1 MDLRLLLGG
10 GAATAEP
17 PKIAVGPPGEHSK
30 SQEGKEFAK
39 LMEKQSHSGETNGE
53 VVESEPN
60 APLQNLDSVNDTE
73 AELLVQSQLSAL
85 IASKN
90 GAVIAPSQEVSSAPN
105 SKEALASSSITFSLS
120 SAGVPGQ
127 EVLSQSSV
135 GKTADLQTTG
145 TVENFA
151 HQLGLNPSQVSI
163 SFSPS
168 ATPESQLTLAEPSL
182 NLSAE
187 LEGVSA
193 AVSNAQLD
201 TNAEQNVPGE
211 LLPTSGENLGI
222 QPVKS
227 NEQQVA
233 GEVSTDSTIGID
245 LSLGSVG
252 GNEGGETDLGADSQ
266 QQGNSSSQSGLG
278 NGTAEQGNRVTND
291 GTTDSAVTALNN
303 SRALTTRERTEA
315 VQQVLKNIDRLNLMH
330 SREAVNIR
338 LEPEQLGTVVIE
350 IQKSINGLSANL
362 EASNQPLREALDHSR
377 NELAARL
384 QARGINQIQIS
395 VQETSDSSALN
406 NSTYQQSHS
415 GGHNRQDAKQ
425 QPFITYSLPQLNPS
439 MPESTA
445 SAWNRFSSTQLDIAI

>member
-10 GAATAEP
+10 GTATAEP
-17 PKIAVGPPGEHSK
+17 PKIAVGPPGERSK

-85 IASKN
+85 LATNSGVATTTLK
-90 GAVIAPSQEVSSAPN
+90 EVSSAPN
-105 SKEALASSSITFSLS
+105 SKEALATSSINFSLS
-120 SAGVPGQ
+120 SAGVPEQ
-127 EVLSQSSV
+127 EALFQSSL
-135 GKTADLQTTG
+135 GKTADLPTTG
-145 TVENFA
+145 TVEDFA
-151 HQLGLNPSQVSI
+151 HQLGLNPSQVSV
-163 SFSPS
+163 SLSPPV
-168 ATPESQLTLAEPSL
+168 TQESQLALVESSL
-182 NLSAE
+182 NHSAE
-187 LEGVSA
+187 LEAVST
-193 AVSNAQLD
+193 AVSNVRLD
-201 TNAEQNVPGE
+201 MDAEQNVSSE
-211 LLPTSGENLGI
+211 LMPTSSDNLGI
-222 QPVKS
+222 QPVIS
-227 NEQQVA
+227 NEQRVA
-233 GEVSTDSTIGID
+233 DGESTGNAVGVDSG
-245 LSLGSVG
+245 LSAVG
-252 GNEGGETDLGADSQ
+252 GNEGGETDLSSDSQ

-278 NGTAEQGNRVTND
+278 NGTAEHGNRITND
-291 GTTDSAVTALNN
+291 GKTDSAVNALSN
-303 SRALTTRERTEA
+303 SRALTSRERAEA

-425 QPFITYSLPQLNPS
+425 QPLITYSLPQLNPS

-445 SAWNRFSSTQLDIAI
+445 SAWNRFSTTQLDIAI

>member
-10 GAATAEP
+10 GTATAEP
-17 PKIAVGPPGEHSK
+17 PKIAVGPPGERRK

-85 IASKN
+85 IATNS
-90 GAVIAPSQEVSSAPN
+90 GVAIAPSQEVSSAPN
-105 SKEALASSSITFSLS
+105 SKEALASSSINFSLS
-120 SAGVPGQ
+120 SAGVPEQ
-127 EVLSQSSV
+127 EALSQSSL

-145 TVENFA
+145 TVEDFA
-151 HQLGLNPSQVSI
+151 HQLGLNPSQVSV
-163 SFSPS
+163 SLSPP
-168 ATPESQLTLAEPSL
+168 ATQASQLTLAESSL

-187 LEGVSA
+187 LE
-193 AVSNAQLD
+193 AVSNVRFDMDAG
-201 TNAEQNVPGE
+201 QNVSSE
-211 LLPTSGENLGI
+211 LLPTSSENLGI
-222 QPVKS
+222 QPVIS
-227 NEQQVA
+227 NEQRVA
-233 GEVSTDSTIGID
+233 DEESTGNAVGVDSG
-245 LSLGSVG
+245 LGAVD
-252 GNEGGETDLGADSQ
+252 GNEGGETDLSSDSQ
-266 QQGNSSSQSGLG
+266 RQGNSSSQSGLG
-278 NGTAEQGNRVTND
+278 NGTAENGNRITND
-291 GTTDSAVTALNN
+291 GKTDSAVNALNN
-303 SRALTTRERTEA
+303 SRALTSRERAEA

-425 QPFITYSLPQLNPS
+425 QPFITYSLPQMNPS

-445 SAWNRFSSTQLDIAI
+445 SAWNRFSTTQLDIAI

>member
-10 GAATAEP
+10 GTATAEP
-17 PKIAVGPPGEHSK
+17 PKIAVGPPGERRK

-85 IASKN
+85 IATNN
-90 GAVIAPSQEVSSAPN
+90 GVATTTSQEVSSAPN
-105 SKEALASSSITFSLS
+105 IKETLASSPINFSLS

-127 EVLSQSSV
+127 EALSQSSL
-135 GKTADLQTTG
+135 GKTSDFQTTG
-145 TVENFA
+145 TVEDFA
-151 HQLGLNPSQVSI
+151 HQLGLNPSQVSL
-163 SFSPS
+163 SLSPP
-168 ATPESQLTLAEPSL
+168 ATQVSQLTLAESSL

-187 LEGVSA
+187 LE
-193 AVSNAQLD
+193 AVSNVRFDMDAG
-201 TNAEQNVPGE
+201 QNVSSE
-211 LLPTSGENLGI
+211 LLPTSSENLGI
-222 QPVKS
+222 QPVIS
-227 NEQQVA
+227 NEQRVA
-233 GEVSTDSTIGID
+233 DEESTGNAVGVDSG
-245 LSLGSVG
+245 LGAVG
-252 GNEGGETDLGADSQ
+252 GNEGGETDLSSDSQ
-266 QQGNSSSQSGLG
+266 RQGNSSSQSGLG
-278 NGTAEQGNRVTND
+278 NGTAENGNRITND
-291 GTTDSAVTALNN
+291 GKTDSAVNALNN
-303 SRALTTRERTEA
+303 SRALTSRERAEA

-377 NELAARL
+377 NELVARL
-384 QARGINQIQIS
+384 QNRGINQIQIS

-425 QPFITYSLPQLNPS
+425 QPFITYSLPQMNPS

-445 SAWNRFSSTQLDIAI
+445 SAWNRFSTTQLDIAI

>member
-10 GAATAEP
+10 GTATAEP
-17 PKIAVGPPGEHSK
+17 PKIAVGPPGERSK

-85 IASKN
+85 IATNS
-90 GAVIAPSQEVSSAPN
+90 GVAIAPSQEVSSAPN
-105 SKEALASSSITFSLS
+105 SKEALASSSINFSLS
-120 SAGVPGQ
+120 SAGVPEQ
-127 EVLSQSSV
+127 EALSQSSL

-145 TVENFA
+145 TVEDFA
-151 HQLGLNPSQVSI
+151 HQLGLNPSQVSL
-163 SFSPS
+163 SLSPP
-168 ATPESQLTLAEPSL
+168 ATQASQLTLAESSL

-187 LEGVSA
+187 LE
-193 AVSNAQLD
+193 AVSNVRFDMDAG
-201 TNAEQNVPGE
+201 QNVSSE
-211 LLPTSGENLGI
+211 LLPTSSENLGI
-222 QPVKS
+222 QPAIY
-227 NEQQVA
+227 NEQRVA
-233 GEVSTDSTIGID
+233 DEESSGNAVGVDSG
-245 LSLGSVG
+245 LGPVG
-252 GNEGGETDLGADSQ
+252 GNEGDETDLSSDSQ

-278 NGTAEQGNRVTND
+278 NGTADQGNRITND
-291 GTTDSAVTALNN
+291 GKTDSEVNALNN
-303 SRALTTRERTEA
+303 SRALTSRERAEA

-415 GGHNRQDAKQ
+415 SGHNRQDAKH

-445 SAWNRFSSTQLDIAI
+445 SAWNRFSTTQLDIAI

>member
-10 GAATAEP
+10 GTATAEP
-17 PKIAVGPPGEHSK
+17 PKIAVGPPGERSK

-85 IASKN
+85 LATNSGVATTTLK
-90 GAVIAPSQEVSSAPN
+90 EVSSAPN
-105 SKEALASSSITFSLS
+105 SEEALASSPINFSL

-127 EVLSQSSV
+127 EALSQSNL
-135 GKTADLQTTG
+135 GKTAELQTTG
-145 TVENFA
+145 TVEDFA

-163 SFSPS
+163 SLSHPS
-168 ATPESQLTLAEPSL
+168 TQQSQLALAESSL
-182 NLSAE
+182 NHSAE
-187 LEGVSA
+187 LE
-193 AVSNAQLD
+193 AVSTAVPNVRLD
-201 TNAEQNVPGE
+201 MDAEQNVSSE
-211 LLPTSGENLGI
+211 LLPISSENLGI
-222 QPVKS
+222 QPVIS
-227 NEQQVA
+227 NEQRVA
-233 GEVSTDSTIGID
+233 DEESTGNAVGVDSG
-245 LSLGSVG
+245 LGAGG
-252 GNEGGETDLGADSQ
+252 GNEGGETEFSSDSQ

-278 NGTAEQGNRVTND
+278 NGTAEQGNRITND
-291 GTTDSAVTALNN
+291 GKTDSAVNALNI
-303 SRALTTRERTEA
+303 SRALTSRERAEA

-445 SAWNRFSSTQLDIAI
+445 SAWNRFSTTQLDIAI

>member
-10 GAATAEP
+10 GTATAEP
-17 PKIAVGPPGEHSK
+17 PKIAVGPPGERSK
-30 SQEGKEFAK
+30 SQEGKEFTK
-39 LMEKQSHSGETNGE
+39 LMEKQLHSGETNGE

-85 IASKN
+85 IAANN
-90 GAVIAPSQEVSSAPN
+90 GVAIAPSQEASSATN
-105 SKEALASSSITFSLS
+105 SKEALVSSSINFSLS

-127 EVLSQSSV
+127 EALSQSSL
-135 GKTADLQTTG
+135 GKTSDFQTTG
-145 TVENFA
+145 TVEDFA
-151 HQLGLNPSQVSI
+151 HQLGLNPSQVSL
-163 SFSPS
+163 SLSPP
-168 ATPESQLTLAEPSL
+168 ATQVSQLTLAESSL

-187 LEGVSA
+187 LE
-193 AVSNAQLD
+193 AVSNVRFDMDAG
-201 TNAEQNVPGE
+201 QNVSSE
-211 LLPTSGENLGI
+211 LLPTSSENLGI
-222 QPVKS
+222 QPVIS
-227 NEQQVA
+227 NEQRVA
-233 GEVSTDSTIGID
+233 DEESTGNAVGVDSG
-245 LSLGSVG
+245 LGAVG
-252 GNEGGETDLGADSQ
+252 GNEGGETDLSSDSQ

-278 NGTAEQGNRVTND
+278 NGTAEQGNRITND
-291 GTTDSAVTALNN
+291 GKTDSAVNALNN
-303 SRALTTRERTEA
+303 SRALTSRERAEA

-425 QPFITYSLPQLNPS
+425 QPFITYSLPQMNPS

-445 SAWNRFSSTQLDIAI
+445 SAWNRFSTNQLDIAI

>member
-10 GAATAEP
+10 GTATAEP
-17 PKIAVGPPGEHSK
+17 PKIAVGPPGERSK

-85 IASKN
+85 IATNN
-90 GAVIAPSQEVSSAPN
+90 GVAIAPSQEVSSASN
-105 SKEALASSSITFSLS
+105 SKEALASSSINFSLS
-120 SAGVPGQ
+120 SAGVPEQ
-127 EVLSQSSV
+127 EALSQSSL

-145 TVENFA
+145 TVEDFA
-151 HQLGLNPSQVSI
+151 HQLGLNPSQVSV
-163 SFSPS
+163 SLSPP
-168 ATPESQLTLAEPSL
+168 ATQASQLTLAESSL

-187 LEGVSA
+187 LE
-193 AVSNAQLD
+193 AVSNVRFDMDAG
-201 TNAEQNVPGE
+201 QNVSSE
-211 LLPTSGENLGI
+211 LLPTSSENLGI
-222 QPVKS
+222 QPVIS
-227 NEQQVA
+227 NEQRVA
-233 GEVSTDSTIGID
+233 DEESTGNAVGVDSG
-245 LSLGSVG
+245 LGAVG
-252 GNEGGETDLGADSQ
+252 GNEGGETDLSSDSQ
-266 QQGNSSSQSGLG
+266 RQGNSSSQSGLG
-278 NGTAEQGNRVTND
+278 NGTAENGNRITND
-291 GTTDSAVTALNN
+291 GKTDSAVNALNN
-303 SRALTTRERTEA
+303 SRALTSRERAEA

-377 NELAARL
+377 NELVARL
-384 QARGINQIQIS
+384 QNRGINQIQIS

-425 QPFITYSLPQLNPS
+425 QPFITYSLPQMNPS

-445 SAWNRFSSTQLDIAI
+445 SAWNRFSTTQLDIAI